1 MCKIGCAEE
10 FKMKTK
16 YRFFFVVA
24 VFLSPWLLPAHS
36 SFAQAVYHWVDAQG
50 GTHFT
55 DNPDA
60 IPPQYRQG
68 AASEDERLTATT
80 PSSAESTPGNDS
92 AKEEA
97 GTKEKEEADTKKEP
111 PSPYE
116 AALQSAGA
124 SVDNF
129 GHDESYW
136 RDRKKFWE
144 KRLEESQR
152 LYDEA
157 RRQFNLSLQRH
168 YSANQY
174 KRMKDAR
181 QDMARLQAEVD
192 KARQTLA
199 GLPEE
204 ARKAGAPPGWVR

>member
-1 MCKIGCAEE
+1 MCRIGCAEE

-16 YRFFFVVA
+16 YRFFFAGA
-24 VFLSPWLLPAHS
+24 VFLSLWLLPARL

-68 AASEDERLTATT
+68 GVSEDKGVTATA
-80 PSSAESTPGNDS
+80 PSSLESAPGSDS
-92 AKEEA
+92 GNEEA
-97 GTKEKEEADTKKEP
+97 GPKKEEADTKKEP

-174 KRMKDAR
+174 KQMRNAR
-181 QDMARLQAEVD
+181 QDMARLQAEID